1 MEKHLITVSN
11 KDPAVAYDIVQ
22 NLTNCMRVNPDFAE
36 REKAAAATNIMEVE
50 LDTHIADG
58 L

>member
-1 MEKHLITVSN
+1 MEKHLIAVSD

-22 NLTNCMRVNPDFAE
+22 NLTNHMQVNPDFAE
-36 REKAAAATNIMEVE
+36 REKAAATTNTMEVE
-50 LDTHIADG
+50 LDTHIVDG